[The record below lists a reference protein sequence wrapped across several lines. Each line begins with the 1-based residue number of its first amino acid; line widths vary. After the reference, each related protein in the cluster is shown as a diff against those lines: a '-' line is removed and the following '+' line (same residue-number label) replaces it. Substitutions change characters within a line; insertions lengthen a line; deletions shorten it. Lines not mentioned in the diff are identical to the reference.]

1 MASPNDE
8 IVKGIDGI
16 YSNKNPNSNIRYV
29 INESR
34 FNASQLCKMKK
45 GIKQM
50 SDEWLLEDGG
60 KRILKAVNGDR
71 RLKDDIIEA
80 LNNGAVEKVYHEL
93 ARMEK

>member
-1 MASPNDE
+1 
-8 IVKGIDGI
+8 
-16 YSNKNPNSNIRYV
+16 
-29 INESR
+29 
-34 FNASQLCKMKK
+34 MKK

-80 LNNGAVEKVYHEL
+80 LNNGAVEKFYHEL